1 MNEALKLADEMQ
13 KFGVTTMNRWA
24 TDGAAMIRSQHAE
37 IERLRFCFNEWL
49 SKTEWVQE
57 GIQEGTLHA
66 KYLGFHRA
74 DIISMEIDR
83 LKVEIKTEQDLP
95 LRERVKAQE
104 EEIDRMKVEIDR
116 MKVEIETEQDLPL
129 RERVKA
135 QEEEIDSLTLTKNRL
150 WLYRET
156 QAVELRKLKE
166 LLREYVEKVP
176 LGNQPHLLAE
186 KALKILGKRNE

>member
-1 MNEALKLADEMQ
+1 MSEALKLADEMQ

-24 TDGAAMIRSQHAE
+24 TDGAAMLRSQHAE

-74 DIISMEIDR
+74 DVISMEIDR

-104 EEIDRMKVEIDR
+104 EEID
-116 MKVEIETEQDLPL
+116 
-129 RERVKA
+129 
-135 QEEEIDSLTLTKNRL
+135 SLTLTKNRL
-150 WLYRET
+150 WLHRET

-186 KALKILGKRNE
+186 KALKILGEET